1 MPPSSPEPTQITPPV
16 LRAWALP
23 EPTGGK
29 NARGSILVIGG
40 SSETLGAVLLAAE
53 AALRAGAGK
62 LQVATAESVAPL
74 AATALPEAL
83 VRALPQSSEG
93 AIRAEAADAV
103 RDLAEAADAVLI
115 GPGMQDVEET
125 QGFGDRLLPHLTGP
139 VALDALGLASVTADV
154 HCLQHLEARVVLTPN
169 PTELAIA
176 LHVEQEQL
184 EDDPAGATLD
194 LAGRANAAVGLGGG
208 TAWVAAPDGRLWRD
222 ESGGAG
228 LGVSGSGDVRAG
240 LVAGLLGRGADPGQG
255 AVWGSRLHRRAGG
268 AARVGA
274 AGWGSPLHGRAGER
288 LAATI
293 GRLGFLARELP
304 YQIPA
309 VID

>member
-1 MPPSSPEPTQITPPV
+1 MPSNSPESTLVTPQV
-16 LRAWALP
+16 LRGWALP

-62 LQVATAESVAPL
+62 LQVATAESVAPF

-83 VRALPQSSEG
+83 VRALPQSDSG
-93 AIRAEAADAV
+93 AIRAEGADVV
-103 RDLAEAADAVLI
+103 RELAESADAVLL
-115 GPGMQDVEET
+115 GPGMKDEEET
-125 QGFGDRLLPHLTGP
+125 RGFGDRLLPHLEGP

-154 HCLQHLEARVVLTPN
+154 SCLKHFDARVVLTPN

-176 LHVEQEQL
+176 LHRDEQEID
-184 EDDPAGATLD
+184 DDPAAGALE
-194 LAGRANAAVGLGGG
+194 LAGRASAVVGLGGA
-208 TAWVAAPDGRLWRD
+208 TSWIAAPDQRLWRD
-222 ESGGAG
+222 DSGGAG

-240 LVAGLLGRGADPGQG
+240 IVAGLLARGADPLQA
-255 AVWGSRLHRRAGG
+255 AVW
-268 AARVGA
+268 AAH
-274 AGWGSPLHGRAGER
+274 LHGRAGER
-288 LAATI
+288 LAATV

-304 YQIPA
+304 AQVPA
-309 VID
+309 VIDEIAI

>member
-1 MPPSSPEPTQITPPV
+1 MPPSSPESTLVTPQV
-16 LRAWALP
+16 LRGWALP
-23 EPTGGK
+23 EPIGGK

-83 VRALPQSSEG
+83 VRALPQSDSG
-93 AIRAEAADAV
+93 AIRADAADVV
-103 RDLAEAADAVLI
+103 RELAEAADAVLI
-115 GPGMQDVEET
+115 GPGMKDVEET

-154 HCLQHLEARVVLTPN
+154 GCLRHLEARVVLTPN

-176 LHVEQEQL
+176 LHVEQEEL
-184 EDDPAGATLD
+184 EEDPAAAARD
-194 LAGRANAAVGLGGG
+194 LAERAQAAVGLGGA
-208 TAWVAAPDGRLWRD
+208 TSWIAAPDGRLWRD
-222 ESGGAG
+222 DSGGAG

-240 LVAGLLGRGADPGQG
+240 LTAGLLSRGADPVQA
-255 AVWGSRLHRRAGG
+255 AVWGAH
-268 AARVGA
+268 
-274 AGWGSPLHGRAGER
+274 LHGRAGER
-288 LAATI
+288 LPATV
-293 GRLGFLARELP
+293 GRLGFLAREIP
-304 YQIPA
+304 SQIPR
-309 VID
+309 VIDEIAL

>member
-1 MPPSSPEPTQITPPV
+1 MPPSSPESTLVTPQV
-16 LRAWALP
+16 LRGWALP

-62 LQVATAESVAPL
+62 LQVATAESVATL

-93 AIRAEAADAV
+93 AIRAEAADVV

-194 LAGRANAAVGLGGG
+194 LAGRANAAVGLGGE
-208 TAWVAAPDGRLWRD
+208 TSWVAAPDGRLWRD

-240 LVAGLLGRGADPGQG
+240 LVAGLLARGADPVQA
-255 AVWGSRLHRRAGG
+255 AVWGSH
-268 AARVGA
+268 
-274 AGWGSPLHGRAGER
+274 LHGRAGER

-309 VID
+309 VIDEIAI